1 MTTETQSLITGFHHV
16 AFRVTD
22 FEAALKFFVD
32 GLGLKVCKSWT
43 MKKTGKRAAMISAGG
58 NSFVEIFGSGLEE
71 DSYDDKG
78 MYHFALRTDDVEAAH
93 QLALDHG
100 ATEDM
105 APTLVTI
112 NMDQGPTDVKISF
125 VQSPVGIII
134 EFFENGGVE
143 D

>member
-1 MTTETQSLITGFHHV
+1 MNTDSSKLITGFHHV
-16 AFRVTD
+16 AFRVKD
-22 FEAALKFFVD
+22 FEAALKFFID
-32 GLGLKVCKSWT
+32 GLGLKVCKTWT
-43 MKKTGKRAAMISAGG
+43 MKKTGKRAAIISCGG
-58 NSFVEIFGSGLEE
+58 DSFIEIFGSGVDG

-105 APTLVTI
+105 PPTRVTI
-112 NMDQGPTDVKISF
+112 NMDQGATDVTISF

-134 EFFENGGVE
+134 EFFENGCVE